1 VTAARSFGFADE
13 MRIGLRG
20 MVRRVWGK
28 RGVKVRRRVQL
39 SYQWR
44 YLLLVVDGQAGA
56 VYWCWLETMAAWELL
71 GVVRAIQQQ
80 TNLAAVVWDG
90 APSHHAERVRA
101 LGLPLIDLP
110 PYSPE
115 LNPAERL
122 IAAIRAELEGEV
134 YASLDDKVAAAQR
147 ILGDLD
153 ADPERVRGLCGWA
166 WIQQAADAVPQP
178 LAIAA

>member
-1 VTAARSFGFADE
+1 

-20 MVRRVWGK
+20 LVRRVWGK
-28 RGVKVRRRVQL
+28 RGVPVRRRVQL

-44 YLLLVVDGQAGA
+44 YLFLVVDGRAGV

-80 TNLAAVVWDG
+80 TTLAAVVWDG
-90 APSHHAERVRA
+90 APSHREQRVRA
-101 LGLPLIDLP
+101 LGLPLVDLP

-122 IAAIRAELEGEV
+122 IEAIRAEVEGEV
-134 YASLDDKVAAAQR
+134 YASLDDKVAATQR
-147 ILGDLD
+147 ILQDLD
-153 ADPERVRGLCGWA
+153 ADPARVRRLCGWD
-166 WIQQAADAVPQP
+166 WIQTAVDALPQP
-178 LAIAA
+178 SAIAA

>member
-1 VTAARSFGFADE
+1 MTAASAFGFADE

-28 RGVKVRRRVQL
+28 RGVPVRRRVQL

-44 YLLLVVDGQAGA
+44 YLFLVVDGGTGV
-56 VYWCWLETMAAWELL
+56 VYWCWLETMTAGELL
-71 GVVRAIQQQ
+71 GVVRALQQH
-80 TNLAAVVWDG
+80 TDLAAVVWDG
-90 APSHHAERVRA
+90 APSHREERVRA

-122 IAAIRAELEGEV
+122 IEAIRAEIEGEV
-134 YASLDDKVAAAQR
+134 YDSLDEKVAATQR
-147 ILGDLD
+147 VLQALD
-153 ADPERVRGLCGWA
+153 ADPARVQRLCGWE
-166 WIQQAADAVPQP
+166 WIQAARAALPPP